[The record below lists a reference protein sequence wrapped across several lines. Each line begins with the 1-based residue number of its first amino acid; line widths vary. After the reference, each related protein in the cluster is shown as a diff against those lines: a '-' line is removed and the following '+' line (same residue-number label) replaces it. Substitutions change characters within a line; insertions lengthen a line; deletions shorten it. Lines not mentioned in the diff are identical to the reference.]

1 MALLEQ
7 IRNAS
12 VSKKP
17 LLSPFIDSPLKVKLV
32 NAFASPFKNAIAT
45 ARTCYSSKGIIT
57 DDGVSM
63 EKHAPLAKSIYEAGN
78 HTTLQHAHFQFAI
91 EGVSR
96 HAIWSFL
103 HSHPFYNSEQVSQR
117 YVEVKNGSYVVPD
130 FENPE
135 AQALYGSEMERVM
148 KDYHDLI
155 GLLTPAVADAFFE
168 VFPHRRKK
176 ADEYSKEIKKKAQE
190 VARYVLPVSTTAY
203 LYHTISG
210 ISLLR
215 YYRLARMADTP
226 SETFLLVRAMIDEL
240 LRYDPN
246 YAVILEEPLD
256 PGSYPEAAFI
266 RTGNTDHDIAHFIKE
281 FDADLDGNY
290 SRLIDY
296 KAFAEKTLANSVRE
310 VMGKSNRDL
319 DDEEAIALVLD
330 PGKNTILGET
340 LVLTT
345 QTKLSRAMHNV
356 HYTFRKK
363 LSHTADS
370 QDQRHRMTPGSR
382 PILHMQLRDDV
393 PDFETPMVVTTAP
406 REVQDRYRDSI
417 EQSWKSYAKLR
428 TMGVPQ
434 EFAEY
439 MLPNATNIR
448 FTESSDLLS
457 LHHKHAMRLCYNA
470 QEEIWR
476 ASVDEAEQIRSIHPM
491 IGKYLLP
498 PCGLRDLAHVRPI
511 CPEGIRYCGVKVW
524 KIDLNQYERVI

>member
-1 MALLEQ
+1 MSLIEP
-7 IRNAS
+7 IRTAS
-12 VSKKP
+12 TSERT
-17 LLSPFIDSPLKVKLV
+17 LLSPFLESPLKVRLV

-57 DDGVSM
+57 DEGVSM
-63 EKHAPLAKSIYEAGN
+63 DKHAALAKSIYDAGH

-96 HAIWSFL
+96 HCIWSFL

-117 YVEVKNGSYVVPD
+117 YVEVKSGSYVVPN
-130 FENPE
+130 FENAK
-135 AQALYGSEMERVM
+135 AQTLYGTEMERIM
-148 KDYHDLI
+148 MDYHDLI
-155 GLLTPAVADAFFE
+155 GLLTPAVADAFFNR
-168 VFPHRRKK
+168 FPHRRKK
-176 ADEYSKEIKKKAQE
+176 ADEYQKEIKKKAQE
-190 VARYVLPVSTTAY
+190 VARYVLPISTTAY

-215 YYRLARMADTP
+215 YYRLARMADTA
-226 SETFLLVRAMIDEL
+226 SETLLLVKAMVDEL

-246 YAVILEEPLD
+246 YQIILEEPLD
-256 PGSYPEAAFI
+256 PESYPEAEFI
-266 RTGNTDHDIAHFIKE
+266 RTGNSDHDVSHFIKE
-281 FDADLDGNY
+281 FDNDLDGRY
-290 SRLIDY
+290 SKLVDY
-296 KAFAEKTLANSVRE
+296 KAFAEKTLASSVRE
-310 VMGKSNRDL
+310 VIGKSERDMS
-319 DDEEAIALVLD
+319 DEEAIAQVLD

-345 QTKLSRAMHNV
+345 QSKLSRAMHNV

-382 PILHMQLRDDV
+382 PILHLQLRDDV
-393 PDFETPMVVTTAP
+393 PDFETPFVVTTAAQN
-406 REVQDRYRDSI
+406 VQDRYRESI
-417 EQSWKSYAKLR
+417 ERSWRSYAELR
-428 TMGVPQ
+428 GMGVAQ
-434 EFAEY
+434 EFREY
-439 MLPNATNIR
+439 MLPNAANIR
-448 FTESSDLLS
+448 FTESSDLLA

-476 ASVDEAEQIRSIHPM
+476 ASVDEADQIRTIHPM

-498 PCGLRDLAHVRPI
+498 PCSLRQMASVRPI

-524 KIDLNQYERVI
+524 QIDLNQYERVI

>member
-1 MALLEQ
+1 MALIDLGETTSDDAHNG
-7 IRNAS
+7 INR
-12 VSKKP
+12 
-17 LLSPFIDSPLKVKLV
+17 FIDSPLQVKLI
-32 NAFASPFKNAIAT
+32 NAFANPFKNAIAT

-57 DDGVSM
+57 DEGVSM
-63 EKHAPLAKSIYEAGN
+63 EKHAALAQSIYEAGH

-117 YVEVKNGSYVVPD
+117 YVEVKSGSYVVPN
-130 FENPE
+130 FENE
-135 AQALYGSEMERVM
+135 AAQSHYTREMERVM
-148 KDYHDLI
+148 ADYHDLI
-155 GLLTPAVADAFFE
+155 SLLTPAISDAYFDR
-168 VFPHRRKK
+168 FPHRRKK
-176 ADEYSKEIKKKAQE
+176 ADDYKKEIRKKAQE

-210 ISLLR
+210 ITLLR
-215 YYRLARMADTP
+215 YYRLAKMADVP
-226 SETFLLVRAMIDEL
+226 SETYMLVKAMVDEL

-246 YAVILEEPLD
+246 YKLILEEPLE
-256 PGSYPEAAFI
+256 PERYPEAEFI
-266 RTGNTDHDIAHFIKE
+266 KTGNSDSEIHHFIKE
-281 FDADLDGNY
+281 FDDDLDGNY
-290 SRLIDY
+290 SKLVDY
-296 KAFAEKTLANSVRE
+296 KAFAEKTLANSIRE
-310 VMGKSNRDL
+310 VMGKSPRDM
-319 DDEEAIALVLD
+319 DDEDAIALVLD
-330 PGKNTILGET
+330 PSKNTILGET

-345 QTKLSRAMHNV
+345 ETKFSRAMHNV

-393 PDFETPMVVTTAP
+393 PDFETPLVVTTASQ
-406 REVQDRYRDSI
+406 EVQDRYRQSI

-428 TMGVPQ
+428 ALGVSQ
-434 EFAEY
+434 EFREY

-476 ASVDEAEQIRSIHPM
+476 ASVDEADQIRTIHPM

-511 CPEGIRYCGVKVW
+511 CPEGERYCGVKVW

>member
-1 MALLEQ
+1 MALLDTIES
-7 IRNAS
+7 RTNG
-12 VSKKP
+12 KH
-17 LLSPFIDSPLKVKLV
+17 LSQSTFINSPLKVKLI
-32 NAFASPFKNAIAT
+32 NAFANPFKNAIAT

-57 DDGVSM
+57 DEGVSL
-63 EKHAPLAKSIYEAGN
+63 EKHTALAKSIYEAGH

-96 HAIWSFL
+96 HSIWSFL

-117 YVEVKNGSYVVPD
+117 YVEVKSGSFTTPN
-130 FENPE
+130 FENSE
-135 AQALYGSEMERVM
+135 AQSLYASEMDRIM
-148 KDYHDLI
+148 RDYHDLI
-155 GLLTPAVADAFFE
+155 GLLTPAVADAYFDR
-168 VFPHRRKK
+168 FPHRRKK
-176 ADEYSKEIKKKAQE
+176 SEEYQKEIKKKAQE

-215 YYRLARMADTP
+215 YYRLAKMADTP
-226 SETFLLVRAMIDEL
+226 SETFLLVRAMVDEL

-246 YAVILEEPLD
+246 YALILEEPLD
-256 PGSYPEAAFI
+256 PESYPEAEYI

-281 FDADLDGNY
+281 FDDDLDGKY
-290 SRLIDY
+290 SKLVDY
-296 KAFAEKTLANSVRE
+296 KAFAERTLASSVRE
-310 VMGKSNRDL
+310 VLGKTEREI
-319 DDEEAIALVLD
+319 DDEAAIALVLD
-330 PGKNTILGET
+330 PSQNTILGET

-345 QTKLSRAMHNV
+345 QTKFSRAMHNV

-382 PILHMQLRDDV
+382 PILHMQLRDAV
-393 PDFETPMVVTTAP
+393 PDYETPMVVTTSP
-406 REVQDRYRDSI
+406 QEVQDRYRESI
-417 EQSWKSYAKLR
+417 ERSWKSYAILR
-428 TMGVPQ
+428 SLGVRQ
-434 EFAEY
+434 EFCEY
-439 MLPNATNIR
+439 ILPNATNIR
-448 FTESSDLLS
+448 FTESSDLLA

-476 ASVDEAEQIRSIHPM
+476 ASVDEADQIRSIHPM

-511 CPEGIRYCGVKVW
+511 CPEGNRYCGVKVW
-524 KIDLNQYERVI
+524 QIDLNEYERVI

>member
-1 MALLEQ
+1 MALLDT
-7 IRNAS
+7 IGTRTNRKHMPDKS
-12 VSKKP
+12 F
-17 LLSPFIDSPLKVKLV
+17 LDSPLKVKLI
-32 NAFASPFKNAIAT
+32 NAFANPFKNAIAT

-57 DDGVSM
+57 DEGVSI
-63 EKHAPLAKSIYEAGN
+63 EKHGALAKSIYEAGH

-117 YVEVKNGSYVVPD
+117 YVEVKNGSFITPN
-130 FENPE
+130 FENSE
-135 AQALYGSEMERVM
+135 AQNLYNSEMERIM

-155 GLLTPAVADAFFE
+155 GLLTPAISEAYFG
-168 VFPHRRKK
+168 VFPHRQKK
-176 ADEYSKEIKKKAQE
+176 ADEYNKEIKKKAQE
-190 VARYVLPVSTTAY
+190 VARYVLPISTTAY

-226 SETFLLVRAMIDEL
+226 SETFLLVKAMVDEL

-246 YAVILEEPLD
+246 YALILEEPLD
-256 PGSYPEAAFI
+256 PESYPEAEFI
-266 RTGNTDHDIAHFIKE
+266 RTGNTDHDVAHFIKE
-281 FDADLDGNY
+281 FDNDLDGNY
-290 SRLIDY
+290 SRLVDY

-310 VMGKSNRDL
+310 VLGKSERDIG
-319 DDEEAIALVLD
+319 DEEAISLVLD

-382 PILHMQLRDDV
+382 PILHMQLRDNV
-393 PDFETPMVVTTAP
+393 PDFETPMVVTTVSQQ
-406 REVQDRYRDSI
+406 VQDRYRDSI
-417 EQSWKSYAKLR
+417 ERSWKSYAKLKSF
-428 TMGVPQ
+428 GVRQ

-439 MLPNATNIR
+439 ILPNATNIR
-448 FTESSDLLS
+448 FTESSDLLA

-476 ASVDEAEQIRSIHPM
+476 ASVDEADQIRSIHPM

>member
-1 MALLEQ
+1 MALLET
-7 IRNAS
+7 IKTRKNGKLVPDHS
-12 VSKKP
+12 
-17 LLSPFIDSPLKVKLV
+17 FIDSPLQVKLV
-32 NAFASPFKNAIAT
+32 NAFANPFKNAIAT

-57 DDGVSM
+57 DEGVSM
-63 EKHAPLAKSIYEAGN
+63 EKHSALAKSIYEAGH

-117 YVEVKNGSYVVPD
+117 YVEVKRGSYVVPN
-130 FENPE
+130 FQNTE
-135 AQALYGSEMERVM
+135 AQDLYVSEMERVM

-190 VARYVLPVSTTAY
+190 VARYVLPISTTAY

-226 SETFLLVRAMIDEL
+226 SETFLLVRAMVDEL

-246 YAVILEEPLD
+246 YALILEEPLD
-256 PGSYPEAAFI
+256 PESYPEAEFI
-266 RTGNTDHDIAHFIKE
+266 RSGNSDHNVAHFIKE

-290 SRLIDY
+290 SRLVDY

-310 VMGKSNRDL
+310 VLGRSNRDL
-319 DDEEAIALVLD
+319 DDEEAIGLVLD

-382 PILHMQLRDDV
+382 PILHLQLRDDV

-406 REVQDRYRDSI
+406 QEVQDRYRESI
-417 EQSWKSYAKLR
+417 ERSWKSYAKLR
-428 TMGVPQ
+428 SLGVAQ

-448 FTESSDLLS
+448 FTESSDLLA

-476 ASVDEAEQIRSIHPM
+476 ASVDEAEQIRAIHPM

-498 PCGLRDLAHVRPI
+498 PCGLRDLAHVRPT